1 ALSAYAYV
9 RAEMKEPKPQLLAT
23 AVIPGGSSYEGYIVT
38 RTDTDVQT
46 IDQLQGKVFCYVDPN
61 STSGYLYPRAI
72 FRRMGMDPDT
82 SFRATRFSG
91 DHLSALK
98 ALHAGACDGA
108 AVYQNILFEA
118 ESHGMSPD
126 RFRTLATT
134 DRIPYDAYCARP
146 DMPKEEVDRL
156 RGLLLNLKPGE
167 ESTQETLSR
176 DGQLRGFVPAKDED
190 YESVRR
196 IMDFLD
202 ADAQ

>member
-1 ALSAYAYV
+1 
-9 RAEMKEPKPQLLAT
+9 M
-23 AVIPGGSSYEGYIVT
+23 T